1 MRQGI
6 AELEMVR
13 RERPTYDEAGASRVL
28 GLLYRLAPGWTPF
41 GNINK
46 SIELE
51 KEAVRL
57 APNYALNRLY
67 LANAYAKQGDREAAV
82 REYQAI
88 IAASADKPEKI
99 NREFAERPA

>member
-6 AELEMVR
+6 AELEKVR
-13 RERPTYDEAGASRVL
+13 RELPAYDGAGASRVL
-28 GLLYRLAPGWTPF
+28 GLLHCLAPGWTPF

-57 APNYALNRLY
+57 APDYALNRLY
-67 LANAYAKQGDREAAV
+67 LANAYAKRGDREAAI
-82 REYQAI
+82 REYQNDYRGVGRQA
-88 IAASADKPEKI
+88 
-99 NREFAERPA
+99 